1 MDLNQY
7 IVPTSVFEWLRNVV
21 ANRLASNGQ
30 NWTEIFSQYNSGT
43 YNNQFG
49 ILDYKQF
56 KKGQVCQS

>member
-43 YNNQFG
+43 YNNGFMVRSHPSRTDG
-49 ILDYKQF
+49 LI
-56 KKGQVCQS
+56 SH